1 VSGDFYRAL
10 ARRASRRYRAG
21 DRFARHFAFGKLT
34 RDPVFRHLVE
44 SGLLPP
50 GARVLDLGCGQGV
63 LAALLAACGEEGPAW
78 PAAWAPA
85 PVPASFHGIDLA
97 ARDVARARDA
107 GGPGMR
113 FDRDDIRTAAF
124 GTADAIVILDVLHY
138 LDREAQDRVLDRVR
152 EALAPGGIVV
162 LRVADASPSLRF
174 RITTAADR
182 LASRLRGLRPGPFH
196 CRPIAAWRA
205 ELEGR
210 ALAVEARA
218 MSAGTPFANTLLV
231 ARART
236 WRPALLPGAP
246 IL

>member
-1 VSGDFYRAL
+1 MSVDFYRAL

-34 RDPVFRHLVE
+34 RDPVFRHILE
-44 SGLLPP
+44 SGVLPP
-50 GARVLDLGCGQGV
+50 AARVVDLGCGQGV
-63 LAALLAACGEEGPAW
+63 LAALLAACPEEAAAW
-78 PAAWAPA
+78 PAFWPPA
-85 PVPASFHGIDLA
+85 PVPGSFHGIDLA
-97 ARDVARARDA
+97 ARDVERARDA

-124 GTADAIVILDVLHY
+124 GTADAVVILDVLHY
-138 LDREAQDRVLDRVR
+138 LDREDQDRVLGRVR
-152 EALAPGGIVV
+152 EALAPGGVIV

-182 LASRLRGLRPGPFH
+182 LASRIRGQRPGPFH
-196 CRPIAAWRA
+196 CRALAAWRA

-231 ARART
+231 ARAR
-236 WRPALLPGAP
+236 A
-246 IL
+246 